1 MLRFFRIY
9 GMSVVYS
16 LVILYL
22 SIAPK
27 MPDFDILDFDLKDK
41 VMHGGAYVLLSMIVC
56 YELYRQ
62 RYAFDEKKM
71 FLWGILYPIVYG
83 GVIELLQ
90 ERFFPP
96 RTGEWSDW
104 LADIIG
110 TLIGFFLAK
119 WLCPKFFEPE
129 KKGLSCR

>member
-16 LVILYL
+16 LFVLYM
-22 SIAPK
+22 SIVPK
-27 MPDFDILDFDLKDK
+27 LPDLNLPDFDLKDK
-41 VMHGGAYVLLSMIVC
+41 IMHGGAYVVLSMILC

-62 RYAFDEKKM
+62 RYSFSDKWM
-71 FLWGILYPIVYG
+71 FLWGIVYPILFG
-83 GVIELLQ
+83 GLIELLQ
-90 ERFFPP
+90 ENFFPP
-96 RTGEWSDW
+96 RSGEWSDW

-119 WLCPKFFEPE
+119 WLCQKFFKPE
-129 KKGLSCR
+129 DKGLSCR